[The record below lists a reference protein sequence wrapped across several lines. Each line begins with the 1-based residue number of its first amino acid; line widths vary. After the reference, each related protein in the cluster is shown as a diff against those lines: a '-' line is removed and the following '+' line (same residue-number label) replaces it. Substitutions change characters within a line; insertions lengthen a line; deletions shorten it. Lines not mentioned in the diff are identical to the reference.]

1 MSLDG
6 KRLAA
11 WVQPPV
17 QSETCQK
24 KQGLQGELQENTGV
38 GAPKMDF
45 LSETLPD

>member
-1 MSLDG
+1 MLLEG

-11 WVQPPV
+11 WAQLPV

-24 KQGLQGELQENTGV
+24 KQGLQGELQKNTV
-38 GAPKMDF
+38 STQKMDF